1 MEREKIF
8 KPLTHIFTTHVRI
21 RFAERVLQIP
31 LKTDSEKYE
40 LANRKRLNFEIKTRI
55 AGSVVIEDKEIDS
68 MLRSHLQATYGHHN
82 YQFYLNN
89 NVIFVAIKQE
99 PPLFV
104 TCYKKDGRVGAF
116 HFADLYNKY
125 YHTGK
130 LK

>member
-1 MEREKIF
+1 MERDKIF

-40 LANRKRLNFEIKTRI
+40 LANRKRLNFKIKTRI

-68 MLRSHLQATYGHHN
+68 MFRNYLQETYGHHN
-82 YQFYLNN
+82 YQFYL
-89 NVIFVAIKQE
+89 IVAIKQE
-99 PPLFV
+99 LPLFV
-104 TCYKKDGRVGAF
+104 TCYKKDGGVGAF

>member
-1 MEREKIF
+1 MENTKIY
-8 KPLTHIFTTHVRI
+8 KPITHVFTTHMRI
-21 RFAERVLQIP
+21 RFAERVLQISQKKD
-31 LKTDSEKYE
+31 LKKYE
-40 LANRKRLNFEIKTRI
+40 LANRKSLNFEIKKRI
-55 AGSVVIEDKEIDS
+55 AGSVVIEDDEIDS
-68 MLRSHLQATYGHHN
+68 MLRSYLQAAYGHHN

-99 PPLFV
+99 QPLFV
-104 TCYKKDGRVGAF
+104 TCYKKDGRIGAF